1 MKKYPVIVVILLV
14 LVLLS
19 VMCWTKRE
27 DFVQTFSVDAVTE
40 EEIKDELIIAIFIDS
55 IRKCAVDYY
64 SEFYAGQIAIYNY
77 ETVILETEKTR
88 NGFINIK
95 FGVTP
100 MIGAHNPLGY
110 DELLFSVD
118 SAGHGQ
124 LITYEHIK
132 DYTIP
137 ERFEQYIIN
146 IACLMLTVM

>member
-1 MKKYPVIVVILLV
+1 MKKYQCITVFLLM

-19 VMCWTKRE
+19 GMCLKSKQ
-27 DFVQTFSVDAVTE
+27 DFVQTFSVNAVTE
-40 EEIKDELIIAIFIDS
+40 DEIKDELIIAIFIDS
-55 IRKCAVDYY
+55 IRKYAVDYY

-77 ETVILETEKTR
+77 ETVIQETEKTG
-88 NGFINIK
+88 NGLINIK

-118 SAGHGQ
+118 SAGDGQ
-124 LITYEHIK
+124 LIKYEHIK

-137 ERFEQYIIN
+137 ERFEQYIIK
-146 IACLMLTVM
+146 AE